1 MQIPETNLHLLFQVE
16 PRDRALSTNEAP
28 QRLSTSKPE
37 PPVRSR
43 PLSDSYDF
51 HAHVDR
57 SGCGAQVQPVTS
69 EGRLNGLN
77 ASSSAAWSHP
87 VIGQPEG
94 KPYSTRIMKLFS
106 NSKKGP
112 FPAPSGTAAET
123 PGGANGGP
131 QAWQSLSGLAV
142 VDSFKKLRTSV
153 LQGIQS
159 RASGNSE
166 GDLCSSAPDET
177 NNHLNYT
184 EGHGS
189 CNGNFSDLGSAATSQ
204 CESDLD
210 DDDDDD
216 EVDGENDEGE
226 NFARNT
232 RLSRSIRRAYGPG
245 RISLQD
251 QENGTAVGPGRTKPD
266 QKLNSQQEAAGE
278 EDTNAAAT
286 TTGFTVLGRLSK
298 SAENLHI
305 FKAPFRRRPLQ
316 PSLSEDRTPGGRPPL
331 IQRTVSA
338 SSVEV
343 RGRKRSPVKAK
354 GPMLRLVG
362 SVTDLAVRR
371 RRSPS
376 PATPSAPSTPAS
388 PASPA
393 LMSPLSRLH
402 DDYSRRLPCLT
413 GAERQRR
420 PSPIRARALSA
431 GHATPGQLQ
440 CDDGTPRQQ
449 QQHRVLISCTAE
461 GPPDAKWLPPPDN
474 AALESSAPS
483 SSTSDSLTEATTL
496 PGEVRS
502 KDLQIDSV
510 QEAISCWCL

>member
-1 MQIPETNLHLLFQVE
+1 MQIPDTILCLLFQVE

-28 QRLSTSKPE
+28 LQRLPTPNPE
-37 PPVRSR
+37 PTICSR

-51 HAHVDR
+51 HAHADR
-57 SGCGAQVQPVTS
+57 SGCGAQVQPGTS

-77 ASSSAAWSHP
+77 ASAAWSHP

-112 FPAPSGTAAET
+112 FPAPSSAAE
-123 PGGANGGP
+123 PPSGANGGP
-131 QAWQSLSGLAV
+131 QAWPGLSGLAV

-159 RASGNSE
+159 KASGNSE
-166 GDLCSSAPDET
+166 GDLSSSAQDET
-177 NNHLNYT
+177 NNHFNLT
-184 EGHGS
+184 EGHS
-189 CNGNFSDLGSAATSQ
+189 NCNGNFSDLGSVTTSQ
-204 CESDLD
+204 CDSDFD
-210 DDDDDD
+210 DSDDG
-216 EVDGENDEGE
+216 VDGDNDEGKS
-226 NFARNT
+226 FTRNT
-232 RLSRSIRRAYGPG
+232 RVSRSIRRAFGSG
-245 RISLQD
+245 RINLLD
-251 QENGTAVGPGRTKPD
+251 LENGKAVGPGRTKPEH
-266 QKLNSQQEAAGE
+266 KLNSQQEVSEE
-278 EDTNAAAT
+278 EDTNAAT
-286 TTGFTVLGRLSK
+286 TTTTKFMVLGRLSI

-305 FKAPFRRRPLQ
+305 FKVPFRRGPLQ
-316 PSLSEDRTPGGRPPL
+316 PSASEDGAPRGRPPL

-338 SSVEV
+338 SSVEA
-343 RGRKRSPVKAK
+343 RSHKRSPVKAK

-362 SVTDLAVRR
+362 SVTDLAGRR

-376 PATPSAPSTPAS
+376 PATPSSPAS

-420 PSPIRARALSA
+420 PSPVRARALSA
-431 GHATPGQLQ
+431 GHAPPGQTQL
-440 CDDGTPRQQ
+440 DDETPQQQ
-449 QQHRVLISCTAE
+449 QQHRVLISCSAE
-461 GPPDAKWLPPPDN
+461 RPPDAEWLPPPDN

-483 SSTSDSLTEATTL
+483 LATSDSLTEAPAS
-496 PGEVRS
+496 PGEVRCR
-502 KDLQIDSV
+502 LIV
-510 QEAISCWCL
+510 CRRR

>member
-1 MQIPETNLHLLFQVE
+1 MQIPETDLHLLFQVE

-28 QRLSTSKPE
+28 LQRLPTSKPE
-37 PPVRSR
+37 PPTRSR

-51 HAHVDR
+51 HAHADR
-57 SGCGAQVQPVTS
+57 SGCGEQVQPVTI

-112 FPAPSGTAAET
+112 FPAPSGAAET

-131 QAWQSLSGLAV
+131 QAWPGLSGLAV

-166 GDLCSSAPDET
+166 GDLCSSAQDEA
-177 NNHLNYT
+177 NLNFT
-184 EGHGS
+184 DGHGS

-204 CESDLD
+204 CESDLED
-210 DDDDDD
+210 DDDDG
-216 EVDGENDEGE
+216 EVDGENGEGE
-226 NFARNT
+226 SFARNT

-245 RISLQD
+245 RISLLD
-251 QENGTAVGPGRTKPD
+251 QENGTAVGLGRPKPE
-266 QKLNSQQEAAGE
+266 QKLSSQQEAAGE
-278 EDTNAAAT
+278 EDTDAGIAT
-286 TTGFTVLGRLSK
+286 TGLTVLGRLSK

-316 PSLSEDRTPGGRPPL
+316 PSVSVDGPPGVRPPL

-354 GPMLRLVG
+354 GPMLKLVG

-376 PATPSAPSTPAS
+376 PSPATPSSPAPPAS
-388 PASPA
+388 PAV
-393 LMSPLSRLH
+393 MSPLSRLH
-402 DDYSRRLPCLT
+402 DDYSRRLPCLA

-431 GHATPGQLQ
+431 GHAPPGHLQ
-440 CDDGTPRQQ
+440 CDEGTPQ
-449 QQHRVLISCTAE
+449 QQHQVLISCSAK
-461 GPPDAKWLPPPDN
+461 GPPDAEGLPPPDN
-474 AALESSAPS
+474 AALKSSAPS
-483 SSTSDSLTEATTL
+483 SATSDSLTEATAS
-496 PGEVRS
+496 PGGVRCRS
-502 KDLQIDSV
+502 IVCRKR
-510 QEAISCWCL
+510 

>member
-1 MQIPETNLHLLFQVE
+1 MT
-16 PRDRALSTNEAP
+16 T
-28 QRLSTSKPE
+28 
-37 PPVRSR
+37 
-43 PLSDSYDF
+43 
-51 HAHVDR
+51 
-57 SGCGAQVQPVTS
+57 

-112 FPAPSGTAAET
+112 FPAPSGAAET

-131 QAWQSLSGLAV
+131 QAWQGLSGLAV
-142 VDSFKKLRTSV
+142 VDSFKKLRSSV

-166 GDLCSSAPDET
+166 GDLCSSAQDEA
-177 NNHLNYT
+177 NNHLNFT
-184 EGHGS
+184 GHSS

-204 CESDLD
+204 CESDLED
-210 DDDDDD
+210 DDDDDSDID
-216 EVDGENDEGE
+216 EENGEGE
-226 NFARNT
+226 SFARNT

-245 RISLQD
+245 RISLLD
-251 QENGTAVGPGRTKPD
+251 QENGTAVGPGRPKPD
-266 QKLNSQQEAAGE
+266 EKLNSPQEAAGE
-278 EDTNAAAT
+278 EDTNGGAT
-286 TTGFTVLGRLSK
+286 TVGFTFLGRFSK

-305 FKAPFRRRPLQ
+305 FKAQFRRRPLH
-316 PSLSEDRTPGGRPPL
+316 PPASEDIPPGGRPPL

-362 SVTDLAVRR
+362 SVTDLTVRR

-376 PATPSAPSTPAS
+376 PATPSSPAS

-402 DDYSRRLPCLT
+402 DDYSRRLPCIA

-431 GHATPGQLQ
+431 GHAPPGHIQ
-440 CDDGTPRQQ
+440 CDDGTPQQ
-449 QQHRVLISCTAE
+449 QQHQVLISCSAE
-461 GPPDAKWLPPPDN
+461 GPPDAEELPPPDN

-483 SSTSDSLTEATTL
+483 SATSDSLTEATAS
-496 PGEVRS
+496 PGGVRCRS
-502 KDLQIDSV
+502 IVCRK
-510 QEAISCWCL
+510 